1 MASRSGP
8 LGSPCGRLTKPPNF
22 ASQYLGRGSSCQL
35 IAESYMRFKS
45 LRPVLSRRA
54 ASRAALKSRRLG
66 KVTSNI
72 LPPLSLW
79 ITPRPHSHTA
89 HHCQPHQAVVLCFC
103 GAPRAS
109 RLAKA
114 MEISGDC
121 SCRCWRHRIPLT
133 SKPPLGGCSL
143 SAWHP
148 SSRWRWPVPG
158 AGRGHVQRT
167 AQCSPA
173 PPPRMR

>member
-22 ASQYLGRGSSCQL
+22 ASQYLGRGSSCHL

-114 MEISGDC
+114 MEISSDC
-121 SCRCWRHRIPLT
+121 SGRCWRHRLT
-133 SKPPLGGCSL
+133 SGWECPLSGAWCLGQAHLDVAGCL
-143 SAWHP
+143 NVEP
-148 SSRWRWPVPG
+148 ET
-158 AGRGHVQRT
+158 AGNSQNVLFLQLGHV
-167 AQCSPA
+167 
-173 PPPRMR
+173 